1 MYSHIKQKNIM
12 KRINQIFLL
21 LNLCAFASCRQKLTL
36 QDHSFELINVTG
48 SVVKLRGEEVLK
60 VERDLKALPFDINH
74 LGTTVNGPLYAKLKN
89 SDFENGTI
97 EVKVLSRIQKN
108 TPYPDS
114 WGFIGL
120 AFRIDSS
127 NSAFDAMY
135 VRPKV
140 GRSANAIVRNQAI
153 QYYSYPDYKM
163 DNIGSA
169 PGGPF
174 EASADIG
181 LNEWIT
187 LRIEVEGKKAA
198 LYINNA
204 KEPSLVIKEM
214 KGKTTHGSI
223 GLWVDIGTEGYFK
236 DLKITKK

>member
-1 MYSHIKQKNIM
+1 M
-12 KRINQIFLL
+12 KSIHSLLFLL
-21 LNLCAFASCRQKLTL
+21 FFFTLTACNNEPDIASQ
-36 QDHSFELINVTG
+36 SFDFVNVTG
-48 SVVKLRGEEVLK
+48 SVTELNGEKVMK

-74 LGTTVNGPLYAKLKN
+74 LGATVNGPLYAKLKGT
-89 SDFENGTI
+89 DFENGTI

-120 AFRIDSS
+120 AFRIDDN
-127 NSAFDAMY
+127 NSAFEAMY

-140 GRSANAIVRNQAI
+140 GRAANPVVRNQAI

-163 DNIGSA
+163 DNIGRT

-174 EASADIG
+174 EGSADIG

-187 LRIEVEGKKAA
+187 LRIEVKRQRCA

-204 KEPSLVIKEM
+204 KEPSLVINQM
-214 KGKTTHGSI
+214 KGKTTHGCV

-236 DLKITKK
+236 DLKITKHN

>member
-1 MYSHIKQKNIM
+1 M
-12 KRINQIFLL
+12 KKLHNFLL
-21 LNLCAFASCRQKLTL
+21 LLSLCVLVACNKKSGIENEAFEFT
-36 QDHSFELINVTG
+36 NVTG
-48 SVVKLRGEEVLK
+48 SIVDLNGEKVLK
-60 VERDLKALPFDINH
+60 VERDLKALPFDINN
-74 LGTTVNGPLYAKLKN
+74 LAATVDGPQYAKLKN

-120 AFRIDSS
+120 AFRITDN
-127 NSAFDAMY
+127 NSAFESIY

-140 GRSANAIVRNQAI
+140 GRAANEGARNEAV
-153 QYYSYPDYKM
+153 QYFSYPNYKM
-163 DNIGSA
+163 DNIGRT

-187 LRIEVEGKKAA
+187 MRIEVEGQQAA
-198 LYINNA
+198 LYINDKN
-204 KEPSLVIKEM
+204 EPVITIKNRRPDV
-214 KGKTTHGSI
+214 SAC
-223 GLWVDIGTEGYFK
+223 
-236 DLKITKK
+236 

>member
-1 MYSHIKQKNIM
+1 MKNIY
-12 KRINQIFLL
+12 NLLLPLSIFLL
-21 LNLCAFASCRQKLTL
+21 SACTHKSGIENEAFEFT
-36 QDHSFELINVTG
+36 NVTG
-48 SVVKLRGEEVLK
+48 SIVDLNGEKVLK
-60 VERDLKALPFDINH
+60 VERDLKALPFDINN
-74 LGTTVNGPLYAKLKN
+74 LAATVDGPQYAKLKN
-89 SDFENGTI
+89 ADFENGTI

-120 AFRIDSS
+120 AFRITDN
-127 NSAFDAMY
+127 NSAFESIY

-140 GRSANAIVRNQAI
+140 GRAANEGARNEAV
-153 QYYSYPDYKM
+153 QYFSYPNYKM
-163 DNIGSA
+163 DNIGRT

-187 LRIEVEGKKAA
+187 MRIEVQGQQAT
-198 LYINNA
+198 LYINDK
-204 KEPSLVIKEM
+204 KEPVITIKNM
-214 KGKTTHGSI
+214 KGNLKSGGI

>member
-1 MYSHIKQKNIM
+1 M
-12 KRINQIFLL
+12 KRTYQTFLL
-21 LNLCAFASCRQKLTL
+21 LIVCAFAACKQKITF
-36 QDHSFELINVTG
+36 QDQSFDVVNVTA
-48 SVVKLRGEEVLK
+48 SVVKHNGEEVLK
-60 VERDLKALPFDINH
+60 VERDLKALPFDIKH
-74 LGTTVNGPLYAKLKN
+74 LGATVNGPLYARVKD

-120 AFRIDSS
+120 AFRINDD
-127 NSAFDAMY
+127 NSAFESIY
-135 VRPKV
+135 LRPKV
-140 GRSANAIVRNQAI
+140 GRSAHPIVRNQAV
-153 QYYSYPDYKM
+153 QYYSFPNYKM
-163 DNIGSA
+163 DNINNT

-174 EASADIG
+174 ETSADIG

-187 LRIEVEGKKAA
+187 MRIEVQGQQAT
-198 LYINNA
+198 LYLNGNT
-204 KEPSLVIKEM
+204 EPTLSIKNM
-214 KGKTTHGSI
+214 KGNLKSGAI

>member
-1 MYSHIKQKNIM
+1 MKKLSH
-12 KRINQIFLL
+12 LL
-21 LNLCAFASCRQKLTL
+21 FIAAMLAFASCN
-36 QDHSFELINVTG
+36 QDNSIKHYKVAYTNVTG
-48 SVVKLRGEEVLK
+48 SFVKLNGEEVLK

-74 LGTTVNGPLYAKLKN
+74 LGATVNGPLYARLEN
-89 SDFENGTI
+89 TDFENGII

-120 AFRIDSS
+120 AFRINKD
-127 NSAFDAMY
+127 NSAFESMY
-135 VRPKV
+135 LRPKV
-140 GRSANAIVRNQAI
+140 GRSSNAAVRNEAI

-163 DNIGSA
+163 DNIGST

-174 EASADIG
+174 QASADVG
-181 LNEWIT
+181 LDEWIT
-187 LRIEVEGKKAA
+187 MRIEVVGQKAS
-198 LYINNA
+198 LFINDK
-204 KEPSLVIKEM
+204 KEPALVINQM
-214 KGKTTHGSI
+214 KGNLKGGAI

>member
-1 MYSHIKQKNIM
+1 MKKNL
-12 KRINQIFLL
+12 QIFLL
-21 LNLCAFASCRQKLTL
+21 LTLCAFAACKQKLTL
-36 QDHSFELINVTG
+36 QDQSYELVNVTG
-48 SVVKLRGEEVLK
+48 SVVELNGEKVLK
-60 VERDLKALPFDINH
+60 VERDLKALPFDIHH
-74 LGTTVNGPLYAKLKN
+74 LGATVNGPLYAKLKN
-89 SDFENGTI
+89 TDFENGTI
-97 EVKVLSRIQKN
+97 GVKVLSRIQKN

-127 NSAFDAMY
+127 NSAFDAIY

-140 GRSANAIVRNQAI
+140 GRSANPVVRDQAI
-153 QYYSYPDYKM
+153 QYYSYPEYKM
-163 DNIGSA
+163 DKIGNTT
-169 PGGPF
+169 GGPF
-174 EASADIG
+174 EAGADIG

-204 KEPSLVIKEM
+204 KEPSLVINQM

>member
-1 MYSHIKQKNIM
+1 M
-12 KRINQIFLL
+12 KKLHHFLL
-21 LNLCAFASCRQKLTL
+21 LLSLCMLAACNKKSTIKNL
-36 QDHSFELINVTG
+36 SFDFINVTG
-48 SVVKLRGEEVLK
+48 TIVQLNGEEVLK
-60 VERDLKALPFDINH
+60 VERDLKALPFDINN
-74 LGTTVNGPLYAKLKN
+74 LSATVNGPLYAKLKN

-120 AFRIDSS
+120 AFRITGKD
-127 NSAFDAMY
+127 SAFESMY
-135 VRPKV
+135 IRPKV
-140 GRSANAIVRNQAI
+140 GRSANADVKNEAV
-153 QYYSYPDYKM
+153 QYYSFPDYKM
-163 DNIGSA
+163 DNIGNT

-187 LRIEVEGKKAA
+187 LRIEVQGQRAT
-198 LYINNA
+198 LYVNDK
-204 KEPSLVIKEM
+204 KEPVLTIKNM
-214 KGKTTHGSI
+214 KGNLKSGAI

-236 DLKITKK
+236 DLKITEN

>member
-1 MYSHIKQKNIM
+1 MKKIHNLSVLLCLCLLAACEPKTNIKDQ
-12 KRINQIFLL
+12 
-21 LNLCAFASCRQKLTL
+21 
-36 QDHSFELINVTG
+36 SFEFVNVTG
-48 SVVKLRGEEVLK
+48 SVVQLDGEDVLK
-60 VERDLKALPFDINH
+60 VERDLTALPFDINN
-74 LGTTVNGPLYAKLKN
+74 LGPTVNGPMYAKLTG

-120 AFRIDSS
+120 AFRITPD
-127 NSAFDAMY
+127 NSAFESMY
-135 VRPKV
+135 IRPKV
-140 GRSANAIVRNQAI
+140 GRSTNPRARNEAV

-163 DNIGSA
+163 DNIGRT

-174 EASADIG
+174 QASADIG

-187 LRIEVEGKKAA
+187 LRIEVEGQQAA
-198 LYINNA
+198 LFVNDKKDA
-204 KEPSLVIKEM
+204 VLTIKQM
-214 KGKTTHGSI
+214 KGNLKSGAI

-236 DLKITKK
+236 DLTITKK

>member
-1 MYSHIKQKNIM
+1 M
-12 KRINQIFLL
+12 KRIHQIFLL
-21 LNLCAFASCRQKLTL
+21 LNLCAFAACKQKVTL
-36 QDHSFELINVTG
+36 QDQSFEPVNVTA
-48 SVVKLRGEEVLK
+48 SVVKLDGEEVMK

-74 LGTTVNGPLYAKLKN
+74 LGATVNGPLYAKVKN

-120 AFRIDSS
+120 AFRINDD
-127 NSAFDAMY
+127 NSAFESIY
-135 VRPKV
+135 LRPKV
-140 GRSANAIVRNQAI
+140 GRSSNAIVRNQAV
-153 QYYSYPDYKM
+153 QYYSFPSYKM
-163 DNIGSA
+163 DNINNTQ
-169 PGGPF
+169 GGPF
-174 EASADIG
+174 ETSADIG

-187 LRIEVEGKKAA
+187 MRIEVQGQQATLFINDNKAPT
-198 LYINNA
+198 LT
-204 KEPSLVIKEM
+204 IKNM
-214 KGKTTHGSI
+214 KGNLKSGAI